1 MALLQYTERRFY
13 GDVNACI
20 SQRQTFSYD
29 GIDSDA
35 VWKNEMWWDCKVD
48 SKSFRSFKFHVS
60 ERKAEF
66 MIHFDVNVS
75 GDGLDI
81 RFILYTYANFQKITE
96 WMKNKTQQ
104 KLDSNGNVVYNKDGF
119 PVIIDVPKPEID
131 PVFEVK
137 TNILNRTVPLLPGK
151 YGLLFDNTHSVV
163 TGKNLDVHIV
173 ETWGK
178 ENTRKDLPI
187 KQHLDGLPSN
197 VVACI
202 NDANDCYV
210 EGHYNQCAVM
220 LRKGIEQAIKT
231 KISQSDIPHA
241 QLLDVSKNEMGLSSM
256 ITTLKENKLI
266 TSRNA
271 SNVNNIKWFGNEGAH
286 GTMRVAEQD
295 IKDNVEPK
303 IRSFFEDFDLEA

>member
-1 MALLQYTERRFY
+1 MALLQYTARRFY

-48 SKSFRSFKFHVS
+48 SNSFRSFKFHVGES
-60 ERKAEF
+60 KVEF

-81 RFILYTYANFQKITE
+81 RFILCTYADFQKITK

-104 KLDSNGNVVYNKDGF
+104 KLDSQGNVVYNKDGF
-119 PVIIDVPKPEID
+119 PVTINVPEPEIET
-131 PVFEVK
+131 VFDVK
-137 TNILNRTVPLLPGK
+137 TNILNRTVTLPPGK
-151 YGLLFDNTHSVV
+151 YGLLFDNAHSVM

-178 ENTRKDLPI
+178 EDARKDLPI
-187 KQHLDGLPSN
+187 TQHLGGLPSN
-197 VVACI
+197 VVVCI

-220 LRKGIEQAIKT
+220 LRKGIEQAIKI
-231 KISQSDIPHA
+231 KLFQSGICHT
-241 QLLDVSKNEMGLSSM
+241 QSLDAAKNEMGLSSM
-256 ITTLKENKLI
+256 IKILKKEGLL
-266 TSRNA
+266 TSKNA
-271 SNVNNIKWFGNEGAH
+271 SNVDNIKWFGDEGAH

-295 IKDNVEPK
+295 ITDNIEPK
-303 IRSFFEDFDLEA
+303 TRSFFEVLDLKD